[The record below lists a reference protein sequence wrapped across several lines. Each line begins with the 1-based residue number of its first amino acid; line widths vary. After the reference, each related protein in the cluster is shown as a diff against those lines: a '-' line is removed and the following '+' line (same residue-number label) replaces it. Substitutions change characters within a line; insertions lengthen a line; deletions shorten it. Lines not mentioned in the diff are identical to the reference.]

1 MLKFFLALRYLKK
14 KKIVLLSIVA
24 VAISTALLVTV
35 ASLFTAFIDA
45 VETSA
50 SSYLGDI
57 VVEPPARFSY
67 SDKFI
72 ERLTADKSISA
83 ATVVLSTN
91 GLIHLGSGNVKAVSI
106 WGIDLAGRSEV
117 TDLKNNLI
125 MQKSSVSAPQ
135 FIVDSN
141 NPDAIPAF
149 VAIGL
154 IAEPNGQTDQYDMSA
169 VKSNVSKPAV
179 ITTGSFDSQADT
191 DAKASAPR
199 SRSAKISISDIL
211 FTSVYEIDQRFVFVP
226 VDSLAAVLKTGMEKP
241 ADIVHIKCAAG
252 FDAAQTVAVI
262 QQIWSDF
269 ATDTLNWPHFYIANT
284 EIKTAV
290 SKQSEYT
297 TELRKQMGVLLVIF
311 GIISVGIIVLV
322 FCIFYMI
329 VMTKQK
335 DLAVI
340 KSIGGSS
347 VSAASI
353 FLIFGLLI
361 GVIGS
366 SAGLAIGYLVTHNVN
381 TIERWIQ
388 ICLGLKLWSSSIY
401 MFNRIPSRFDWY
413 WALWFFGLSILASV
427 IGALLPAVSAARTVP
442 AKILRYE

>member
-57 VVEPPARFSY
+57 VIEPPARFSY
-67 SDKFI
+67 SDKFV

-117 TDLKNNLI
+117 TDLKNNLLS
-125 MQKSSVSAPQ
+125 QKSSTSSPQ
-135 FIVDSN
+135 FTVDSK

-169 VKSNVSKPAV
+169 VNSNISKPAI
-179 ITTGSFDSQADT
+179 ITTGSLEGRADT
-191 DAKASAPR
+191 DAKASTPR
-199 SRSAKISISDIL
+199 SRSAKINISDIL

-241 ADIVHIKCAAG
+241 ADIVHVKCAAG
-252 FDAAQTVAVI
+252 FNAAQTVAVI

-311 GIISVGIIVLV
+311 GIISIGIIVLV

-353 FLIFGLLI
+353 FLVFGLLI
-361 GVIGS
+361 GIIGS

-388 ICLGLKLWSSSIY
+388 ICFGLKLWSSSIY
-401 MFNRIPSRFDWY
+401 MFNRIPARFDWY
-413 WALWFFGLSILASV
+413 WALWFFALSIIASV
-427 IGALLPAVSAARTVP
+427 AGALLPAISAARTVP